1 MREAP
6 LSDLDPIR
14 FRRRAEPQG
23 APQNAPAAS
32 EPSPR
37 ATTFDR
43 SELTAIMD
51 LYGRKVAAGAWR
63 DYAID
68 LLCDKAV
75 FSVFRMA
82 SEFPLFRIEKDPR
95 LARKQGAYS
104 VIAAG
109 GLIMKRGHDLRRVLG
124 VLEDRFEVVSS

>member
-1 MREAP
+1 M
-6 LSDLDPIR
+6 SDSDPIS
-14 FRRRAEPQG
+14 FRRRTERLA
-23 APQNAPAAS
+23 ALSSAPASFETAQ
-32 EPSPR
+32 R

-43 SELTAIMD
+43 SELTAILD

-68 LLCDKAV
+68 QRCDKAV

-104 VIAAG
+104 VVAPG
-109 GLIMKRGHDLRRVLG
+109 GRVMKRGNDLRRVLG
-124 VLEDRFEVVSS
+124 VLEDRFEVVSG